1 MWRQK
6 VLRSSRGGVRAV
18 AFGLAGLMALAAIP
32 SRALLAQGRIAPP
45 DSVGPE
51 VRTEDS
57 GIWFRSA
64 DGKRGAR
71 IGGYLDI
78 DTRFFMSDSGD
89 AQSNM
94 FAIRRARLI
103 LDFNINPWFAVQLL
117 PDFDKDGKVELQDA
131 YADIGFGSRWWMR
144 VGKMTP
150 PMGQERWTLN
160 SDQFFP
166 ERSLGSLVTPDR
178 DVGVMLTGEMMRG
191 HVETAFGVFNGGPD
205 NVTNEGETN
214 DSKDVAVRVTW
225 RPLIRGKGKLA
236 QGWGIGFNGTTGL
249 EHGLTGNSQ
258 LPSYKTPGGLTW
270 FAYKEST
277 GALADGRRDRAGWF
291 GYVHL
296 GAFGANAEWTHEGA
310 DVRLGATHTRVAS
323 DGWSAVG
330 DWVVTGEPSSQ
341 AGITPARAFDP
352 EKGAWGAVQIVARVS
367 AVTIGPAAFPA
378 VASSTTAARRAS
390 ALSAGANWYFTR
402 NTKLQASLEHTTFEL
417 GALTGDR
424 RAEDY
429 GLLRLQLFF

>member
-1 MWRQK
+1 
-6 VLRSSRGGVRAV
+6 
-18 AFGLAGLMALAAIP
+18 MALATVP
-32 SRALLAQGRIAPP
+32 SRALLAQGRLTAP
-45 DSVGPE
+45 DTAGPE

-71 IGGYLDI
+71 IGGYMALDA
-78 DTRFFMSDSGD
+78 RFFMSDSGD
-89 AQSNM
+89 QQSNA
-94 FAIRRARLI
+94 FAVRRARLI

-166 ERSLGSLVTPDR
+166 ERSLGSLITPDR
-178 DVGVMLTGEMMRG
+178 DVGVMLTGEMYRG
-191 HVETAFGVFNGGPD
+191 HVETAFGMFNGGPD

-214 DSKDVAVRVTW
+214 DSKDVALRVTW
-225 RPLIRGKGKLA
+225 RPMIRGKGKSA

-249 EHGLTGNSQ
+249 EHGLTGNTQ
-258 LPSYKTPGGLTW
+258 LPSFKTPGGLTW
-270 FAYKEST
+270 FAYKEAA

-291 GYVHL
+291 GYLHL
-296 GAFGANAEWTHEGA
+296 GSFGGNAEWTHEGA
-310 DVRLGATHTRVAS
+310 DVRLGTTRARVTTEA
-323 DGWSAVG
+323 WSLLGA
-330 DWVVTGEPSSQ
+330 WVLTGEPSTQ
-341 AGITPARAFDP
+341 VGITPAHPFDP
-352 EKGAWGAVQIVARVS
+352 DKGDWGALQLVARAS
-367 AVTIGPAAFPA
+367 AATIGRNAF
-378 VASSTTAARRAS
+378 VTMASATTAARSAS
-390 ALSAGANWYFTR
+390 ALAADVNWYFTR
-402 NTKLQASLEHTTFEL
+402 NTKLQGTVEHTTFAS
-417 GALTGDR
+417 GAISGDR